1 MARAVSLSRPH
12 DSLVGVGEGGVEGV
26 GRRVGLFPSYG
37 IYDLESHRLQGET
50 EAEDDVVRAGDPDG
64 AVGLEDA
71 ARLLQPPDVEPVIL
85 SEPHGPVPG
94 TLVHRGELAA
104 LDRNAASGE
113 SVRRI
118 GEDHVHAARGYDLH
132 EIHTVREVHD
142 GPRLAERLEVP

>member
-1 MARAVSLSRPH
+1 
-12 DSLVGVGEGGVEGV
+12 VGVGEGCVEGV
-26 GRRVGLFPSYG
+26 RRWVWFRPRNLV
-37 IYDLESHRLQGET
+37 YDLESHRLQGET

-64 AVGLEDA
+64 ALGFEDA
-71 ARLLQPPDVEPVIL
+71 ARLLQPPDIEPVIL

-104 LDRNAASGE
+104 LDRNAASGK
-113 SVRRI
+113 SVRRV